1 MAVGRPIKLTPNV
14 ASKTIS
20 IIATASLT
28 VNLTTLGKILIARY
42 MHVSNPINSNI
53 TSPMVG

>member
-1 MAVGRPIKLTPNV
+1 M
-14 ASKTIS
+14 IS

-53 TSPMVG
+53 YFSQGKVILSPRFSSSTITHE